1 MTTSKHDGY
10 QMILTVGVQAETF
23 DGTFGEAKTV
33 DMSPAEPTPQA
44 VLDRIAEAGLHPGDL
59 RTRTL
64 VVVGDDPITAT
75 LVYAALAGFAGRRLA
90 FTQHSLDNSDDSDDT
105 GSAGIDAVDATQ
117 IDRQARE
124 TVDSGKPEHNVA
136 QILIGATHETLRTAT
151 LADADEPG
159 VFAGSDDD
167 AVLIRHARRVRFV
180 PAGSSSDTI
189 SQLLVIAGLR
199 AREDIDRF
207 PTLCDGS
214 EPFDPARPTEE
225 AGMCLDALRRQA
237 LALRREQKTGIRDSI
252 APFEPP
258 TSRNLRLDEVAGMSI
273 TDTMSRLG
281 AVQNETTGL
290 WHCPRPERHSN
301 GDQNPSMKAVDETV
315 RCFRCDMEKIDSL
328 RLIMDCLGCTADEA
342 ADWLLDPNKP
352 VRTVNR
358 GPAVAA

>member
-1 MTTSKHDGY
+1 MTNSNHDGY
-10 QMILTVGVQAETF
+10 QMILTAGVQAETF
-23 DGTFGEAKTV
+23 DGTFDEAFAEAKTV

-44 VLDRIAEAGLHPGDL
+44 VLDRIAETELHPGDL

-75 LVYAALAGFAGRRLA
+75 LVYTALTGFAGRRLA
-90 FTQHSLDNSDDSDDT
+90 FTQHGADSS
-105 GSAGIDAVDATQ
+105 GNAGDEPVDAAQ
-117 IDRQARE
+117 IDRQARR
-124 TVDSGKPEHNVA
+124 TVDSGKPEHSVA
-136 QILIGATHETLRTAT
+136 QILIGAAHETLRTAT
-151 LADADEPG
+151 LTDKNEPG

-167 AVLIRHARRVRFV
+167 AALIRHARRVRFV
-180 PAGSSSDTI
+180 PDGSSSDTI

-199 AREDIDRF
+199 ARDDIDRF

-214 EPFDPARPTEE
+214 EPFDPKHPTED
-225 AGMCLDALRRQA
+225 AGMCLDSLRRQA

-258 TSRNLRLDEVAGMSI
+258 TSRNLRLDEAAGMSI
-273 TDTMSRLG
+273 TDTMCRLG
-281 AVQNETTGL
+281 AVQNDTTGL

-301 GDQNPSMKAVDETV
+301 GDQNPSMKAADETV

-328 RLIMDCLGCTADEA
+328 RLTMDCLGCTADEA
-342 ADWLLDPNKP
+342 ADWLLDTNKP

-358 GPAVAA
+358 EPAAAA